1 MDAMRCR
8 KCGEAVRLGQ
18 RFCEAC
24 GTQVEHA
31 AWLAKQQGTIAL
43 EWRAATAVA
52 RLLEQSGDPE
62 KARQQLGAICGAA
75 EGLDSAE
82 LDDAR
87 RLLQS
92 LR

>member
-43 EWRAATAVA
+43 
-52 RLLEQSGDPE
+52 
-62 KARQQLGAICGAA
+62 
-75 EGLDSAE
+75 
-82 LDDAR
+82 
-87 RLLQS
+87 
-92 LR
+92 